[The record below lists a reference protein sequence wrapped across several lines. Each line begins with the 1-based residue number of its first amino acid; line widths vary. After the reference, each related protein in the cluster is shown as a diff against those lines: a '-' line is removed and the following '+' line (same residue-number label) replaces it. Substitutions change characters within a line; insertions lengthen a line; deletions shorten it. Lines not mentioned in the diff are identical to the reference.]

1 MSVWAV
7 AKHEARRAFAV
18 LDRRTGFAILGVV
31 VLLAASW
38 PLVQSNP
45 VQPQEGLYPVA
56 ATPGSPLR
64 DAAASDLRFRF
75 VDGDRSDLAAGR
87 VALVLEDDGY
97 GYDRDDERS
106 RAALIAL
113 AQATARWLETRM
125 EVEADQEAAFPI
137 QVNLL
142 MEAQD
147 LTEAGSPI
155 PTGGAPPPPPSGSAT
170 SGPTVSQ
177 PVVVGN
183 ATDEEPRLALRPS
196 QVDPPFPVRSLLLT
210 FAFLIP
216 MNLVAQLSAGSLMAE
231 RVRHRGLLLLTTPMS
246 GPQVLLGRVL
256 PHLAITLGVV
266 TVAGIAIGVGW
277 QGFAAALPMVLLVL
291 AIAVVL
297 GLLAR
302 NERELTFLLTAATTM
317 LSTFLFLPAIFTS
330 LPPVAF
336 LSPVSVVAASVD
348 GETVAWGPFLYATVP
363 LSLVTVALAVLSAGL
378 YREETLFATRGLF
391 EKGMD
396 GVRRLV
402 KPKWAVVAAGVLV
415 VPFALALEL
424 FILALVIP
432 LGLAAVF
439 PVFILGVAFVEE
451 ALKLVP
457 ARAHLQTQATRSWL
471 AGALSG
477 AGFFLGEKLA
487 LLVALVGFG
496 LLPFGQSS
504 LALWGIG
511 GGFLLVAPL
520 LLHSACSAVAATGAR
535 RSKGW
540 ATVAWLAAAVV
551 HALYNVALIGGFNGI
566 YEAFAGGSP

>member
-18 LDRRTGFAILGVV
+18 LDRRTGLAMLGVV
-31 VLLAASW
+31 VLLAVSW
-38 PLVQSNP
+38 PLVESNP
-45 VQPQEGLYPVA
+45 VQPQEGIYPVA
-56 ATPGSPLR
+56 ASGDSVLR
-64 DAAASDLRFRF
+64 AAAESDHRFRL
-75 VDGDRSDLAAGR
+75 VEGGPADLAAGR
-87 VALVLEDDGY
+87 VALVLEGQEVLYDD
-97 GYDRDDERS
+97 RSERS
-106 RAALIAL
+106 TAALIAL
-113 AQATARWLETRM
+113 SQATARWLETRM
-125 EVEADQEAAFPI
+125 ELEGDQGAAFPL
-137 QVNLL
+137 QVNVLL
-142 MEAQD
+142 EAQD

-155 PTGGAPPPPPSGSAT
+155 PTGGAPPPSNATGAPVPSA
-170 SGPTVSQ
+170 
-177 PVVVGN
+177 PVLVGN
-183 ATDEEPRLALRPS
+183 ATATEPRLNLRPS

-231 RVRHRGLLLLTTPMS
+231 RIRHRGLLLLSTPMT
-246 GPQVLLGRVL
+246 GPRILLGRVL
-256 PHLAITLGVV
+256 PHLGITLGVV
-266 TVAGIAIGVGW
+266 LVAGVAIGVGW
-277 QGFAAALPMVLLVL
+277 QGYVAALPMVLLVL

-348 GETVAWGPFLYATVP
+348 GTTVAWGPFLYATVP
-363 LSLVTVALAVLSAGL
+363 LSLVTVALALLAGGL

-402 KPKWAVVAAGVLV
+402 PSKLGVVGAGILV
-415 VPFALALEL
+415 VPFAMALEL

-432 LGLAAVF
+432 LGLGAVF

-457 ARAHLQTQATRSWL
+457 ARAHLQTRPTRSWL
-471 AGALSG
+471 AGALAG
-477 AGFFLGEKLA
+477 TGFFLGEKLA

-496 LLPFGQSS
+496 LLPLGTQS
-504 LALWGIG
+504 LALWGVG
-511 GGFLLVAPL
+511 GGILLLAPL
-520 LLHSACSAVAATGAR
+520 LLHAGCSAVAAVGVRRKGA
-535 RSKGW
+535 W
-540 ATVAWLAAAVV
+540 PAMTWLAAALL
-551 HALYNVALIGGFNGI
+551 HAAYNVLLISGVLT
-566 YEAFAGGSP
+566 

>member
-18 LDRRTGFAILGVV
+18 LDRRTGFALVGV
-31 VLLAASW
+31 VLLLALSW

-56 ATPGSPLR
+56 SSPGSPLR
-64 DAAASDLRFRF
+64 EAAASDLRFRF
-75 VDGDRSDLAAGR
+75 VDGDRNDLAAGR
-87 VALVLEDDGY
+87 VALVLEDDGFA
-97 GYDRDDERS
+97 YDRDDQRS

-125 EVEADQEAAFPI
+125 EAEPDQEAAFPI

-155 PTGGAPPPPPSGSAT
+155 PTGGAPPAPPSPTGSA
-170 SGPTVSQ
+170 SGPTASQ
-177 PVVVGN
+177 PVIVGN
-183 ATDEEPRLALRPS
+183 ATDEAPRLALRPS

-246 GPQVLLGRVL
+246 GPQVLLGRIL
-256 PHLAITLGVV
+256 PHLAISLGVV
-266 TVAGIAIGVGW
+266 AVAGVAIGVGW

-348 GETVAWGPFLYATVP
+348 GDTVAWGPFLYATVP
-363 LSLVTVALAVLSAGL
+363 LSLVTVALALLSAGL

-402 KPKWAVVAAGVLV
+402 TSKWAVLVAGILV

-457 ARAHLQTQATRSWL
+457 ARAHLQTRRTRSWL

-496 LLPFGQSS
+496 LLPMGTTS

-511 GGFLLVAPL
+511 GGILLIAPL
-520 LLHSACSAVAATGAR
+520 ILHTACSAIAATGAR

-540 ATVAWLAAAVV
+540 AIVAWLAAAVV
-551 HALYNVALIGGFNGI
+551 HAGYNVLLLTGRIA
-566 YEAFAGGSP
+566 